1 MAKTVS
7 FDYKNTHY
15 TLGFNR
21 STAVILEQ
29 QGFSHEALGDKP
41 NTLVPMLFYGSF
53 AQYHK
58 GIKRNLVDEIYEAI
72 PQKQNLI
79 LALVEAYLEVGNS
92 LFDEPEGDE
101 GNVSWVQNG

>member
-21 STAVILEQ
+21 NTAVILEQ
-29 QGFSHEALGDKP
+29 QGFSREALGDKP
-41 NTLVPMLFYGSF
+41 NTYIPMLFYGSF

-58 GIKRNLVDEIYEAI
+58 GIKRNTVDAIYDAL
-72 PQKQNLI
+72 PNKQDLI
-79 LALVEAYLEVGNS
+79 MALVEAYLEVGNS

-101 GNVSWVQNG
+101 GNVTWVQNG

>member
-7 FDYKNTHY
+7 FDYKNVHY

-21 STAVILEQ
+21 NTAVQLEH
-29 QGFSHEALGDKP
+29 QGFYVDGVTEKP
-41 NTLVPMLFYGSF
+41 NIFVPMLFRTAF

-58 GIKRNLVDEIYEAI
+58 GTKGNVIEEIYDKL
-72 PQKQNLI
+72 PNKMDLI
-79 LALVEAYLEVGNS
+79 HALCQAYVETSNT

-101 GNVSWVQNG
+101 GNLTWEQNG